1 MRQAQF
7 ASSASNEIQTRA
19 AHDARADGGR
29 RMILLAPRCVTIKRR
44 LRGVKMHLRVP
55 VESYA
60 GVVLA
65 REEHPSGAFFSV
77 RLVHRDPE
85 LSVTLRAASN
95 RGASID
101 AWRQWA
107 AYFAMPALIER
118 GAGQWEIIEPPLA
131 GADSLPALPRRR
143 WGAFAVRGAVRADKR
158 KFFET
163 KTGQETSNG
172 TIPLRRKSCAGQ
184 RPEPVLPND
193 VTQAPQPDRG
203 PRSCSW
209 RQV

>member
-65 REEHPSGAFFSV
+65 REERPSGAFFSV

-95 RGASID
+95 RGTSID

-118 GAGQWEIIEPPLA
+118 GASQWEIIEPPLA

-143 WGAFAVRGAVRADKR
+143 WGALSKRRRRLAFRRKRAVRADKR
-158 KFFET
+158 KFFAVNDCHHLRMT
-163 KTGQETSNG
+163 KTGQEASNRHDSAA
-172 TIPLRRKSCAGQ
+172 TKIMCRSEARAGS
-184 RPEPVLPND
+184 PK
-193 VTQAPQPDRG
+193 
-203 PRSCSW
+203 
-209 RQV
+209 

>member
-7 ASSASNEIQTRA
+7 ASGGSNDIQARA

-29 RMILLAPRCVTIKRR
+29 RMILLAPRYITIKRR
-44 LRGVKMHLRVP
+44 LRGMKMHLRVP

-65 REEHPSGAFFSV
+65 REASPPSAFFSV
-77 RLVHRDPE
+77 RLAHRDPE
-85 LSVTLRAASN
+85 LSIILKAASN

-118 GAGQWEIIEPPLA
+118 GVGQWEILDTLPLA
-131 GADSLPALPRRR
+131 GAEPLHALPRRS
-143 WGAFAVRGAVRADKR
+143 WGALSKRRQRLVPSLERRQTGGRAKIFRGERVIISY
-158 KFFET
+158 E
-163 KTGQETSNG
+163 
-172 TIPLRRKSCAGQ
+172 
-184 RPEPVLPND
+184 
-193 VTQAPQPDRG
+193 
-203 PRSCSW
+203 
-209 RQV
+209 

>member
-65 REEHPSGAFFSV
+65 REERPSGAFFSV

-95 RGASID
+95 RGASL
-101 AWRQWA
+101 ASMRGGTA
-107 AYFAMPALIER
+107 GEPCR
-118 GAGQWEIIEPPLA
+118 NGAG
-131 GADSLPALPRRR
+131 ALL
-143 WGAFAVRGAVRADKR
+143 FAVRGPYGR
-158 KFFET
+158 
-163 KTGQETSNG
+163 TSENFS
-172 TIPLRRKSCAGQ
+172 R
-184 RPEPVLPND
+184 
-193 VTQAPQPDRG
+193 
-203 PRSCSW
+203 
-209 RQV
+209 